1 MKQIINNNS
10 SLFSNFIKNSIKAP
24 SPKVQQNFM
33 KVTSELVE
41 VIKKILETE
50 KLIFDV
56 SYEGKKYWE
65 NAKKHIPKCPKI
77 SETSTTDSKKD
88 FKKGPSCF
96 SCAFQVRR
104 WSVWLVVRFVF
115 VVGVR
120 GGFGPFPFCLC
131 LLVVCGAAVGFCV
144 VSVRHFGFVSSVV
157 S

>member
-65 NAKKHIPKCPKI
+65 NAKKHKFAFVDGGAFSSFLSSTAPFAIRANTYIVKPDELLEKRELFR
-77 SETSTTDSKKD
+77 ETVK
-88 FKKGPSCF
+88 
-96 SCAFQVRR
+96 
-104 WSVWLVVRFVF
+104 FV
-115 VVGVR
+115 GDLYDPDR
-120 GGFGPFPFCLC
+120 NLYDLDEDPYEDNQ
-131 LLVVCGAAVGFCV
+131 
-144 VSVRHFGFVSSVV
+144 
-157 S
+157 